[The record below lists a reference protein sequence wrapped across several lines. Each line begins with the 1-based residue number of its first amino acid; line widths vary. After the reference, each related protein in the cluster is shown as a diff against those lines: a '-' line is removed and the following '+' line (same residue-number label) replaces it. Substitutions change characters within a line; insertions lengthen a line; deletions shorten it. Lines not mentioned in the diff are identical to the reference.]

1 MSKIPVTILTGFL
14 GSGKTT
20 LLSQALQHPDFRES
34 ALIVNEFGK
43 ISIDHLL
50 VADLAENII
59 ELRDGCLCCSIRGD
73 LVMTLRDLHR
83 KSYLD
88 EIPKFKRVIVETTG
102 IADPIP
108 LIHTLMANKPIMSV
122 YALDAVVTVVD
133 GVSAGSML
141 SEHESAANQVA
152 LGDILIISKT
162 DLITSDEAKRLAALL
177 RSRNLSAEILN
188 SAQGDIEPKLILDR
202 GLFQP
207 DYLKG
212 QKDGWFGKIPEGTAH
227 SDEYVTHAIH
237 YGKPLS
243 LAGTS
248 VFLNRIVN
256 ELGDQILRIKGLAEF
271 KQKPGS
277 VGVVHAVQNKFYPI
291 LWMDHWPDEDH
302 SSRFVFIGRNLDIE
316 RINELFSSLCID

>member
-83 KSYLD
+83 KAYLG

-108 LIHTLMANKPIMSV
+108 LIHTLMANQPIMSV
-122 YALDAVVTVVD
+122 YFLDAVVTVVD
-133 GVSAGSML
+133 GLSAGSVL

-162 DLITSDEAKRLAALL
+162 DMITSHETEELATLL

-188 SAQGDIEPKLILDR
+188 SAQGDIEPRLILDR
-202 GLFQP
+202 GLFQF
-207 DYLKG
+207 DSLKA
-212 QKDGWFGKIPEGTAH
+212 QKERWFAKTPEGTTH
-227 SDEYVTHAIH
+227 SDEYVTHVILH
-237 YGKPLS
+237 VQPLS
-243 LAGTS
+243 LAGTG

-256 ELGDQILRIKGLAEF
+256 ELDDQILRIKGLAEF
-271 KQKPGS
+271 TQKPGA

-291 LWMDHWPDEDH
+291 LWIDHWPDDDH
-302 SSRFVFIGRNLDIE
+302 RSRFVFIGRHLDTE
-316 RINELFSSLCID
+316 RIDELFASLCVD